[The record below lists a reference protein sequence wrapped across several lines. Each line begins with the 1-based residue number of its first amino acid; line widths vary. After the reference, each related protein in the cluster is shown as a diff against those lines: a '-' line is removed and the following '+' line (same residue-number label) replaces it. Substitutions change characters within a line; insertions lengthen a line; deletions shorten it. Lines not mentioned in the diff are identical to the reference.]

1 MSPPTTE
8 VGRPDDANT
17 EAAQGLPDQ
26 GVDSSLLPTAINRA
40 LPSHIL
46 HILATGAPGRN
57 PGARQVW
64 GKVVSVAMSARRRG
78 WTEMQY
84 IDEVWS
90 KKTRRGDDGR
100 KTHGYWPLTNQLLVS
115 AKGNELR
122 AHREVER
129 AWKTA
134 GDNLLQEHSLKTP
147 EDFIADVIESAYA
160 WEDRLD
166 EGVDNLSITQKRV
179 MLYVTT
185 SVSKRRNSK
194 VTCPCREVGA
204 AAGIPYR
211 TANYTMRHLADK
223 GFLNL
228 HDKGTHS
235 ADPKNWKAAIYSLS
249 DSFSLP
255 HGGRT

>member
-1 MSPPTTE
+1 MSPPTAE
-8 VGRPDDANT
+8 LSRPDDANT

-46 HILATGAPGRN
+46 NILADGVQGRN
-57 PGARQVW
+57 PDARQVW
-64 GKVVSVAMSARRRG
+64 GGFVSVAMSARQRG
-78 WTEMQY
+78 WTKIQY
-84 IDEVWS
+84 LGEVWS
-90 KKTRRGDDGR
+90 EETRRGSGGR
-100 KTHGYWPLTNQLLVS
+100 RAYGHWPLTSQLLTS
-115 AKGNELR
+115 AKGNKVR

-129 AWKTA
+129 AWNAA
-134 GDNLLQEHSLKTP
+134 GDNLLQDHSLKTP
-147 EDFIADVIESAYA
+147 EDFIADTIESAYA

-166 EGVDNLSITQKRV
+166 EGVDNLSITQKLV

-185 SVSKRRNSK
+185 SVTKRRNSK

-211 TANYTMRHLADK
+211 TANHTMRRLADR
-223 GFLNL
+223 GFLIL

-249 DSFSLP
+249 DPFSLP
-255 HGGRT
+255 HGGQR